1 MLGHWTIG
9 SSAALQTRCPLEAR
23 RLLAKWILSARVD
36 SASRHYQIYSPVT
49 TPVSMVNDMSFEKL
63 KVVWWK
69 SRLSTSNFS
78 KSRQWVMGYIKLG
91 GEAYEVNHGHSNE
104 DITYHCR
111 QEPQLRR
118 FLISLYLTLSQD
130 ITYRCCDHKWSCA
143 QLEKVFDPTRECAF
157 NNTANYLHRR

>member
-1 MLGHWTIG
+1 
-9 SSAALQTRCPLEAR
+9 
-23 RLLAKWILSARVD
+23 
-36 SASRHYQIYSPVT
+36 
-49 TPVSMVNDMSFEKL
+49 
-63 KVVWWK
+63 
-69 SRLSTSNFS
+69 
-78 KSRQWVMGYIKLG
+78 MGYIKLG